1 MSLVSEVL
9 ASFRGR
15 GREHCVS
22 PGVDEGQLEE
32 IVRQAEEAREAVLN
46 SLATHYSHLNTAVHD
61 TNYLH
66 DRVGKARTNVS
77 GLSDYIEQEVLRGVK
92 GSVGEVGGVVRRWKE
107 VVVGLEAVNI
117 ILDIHTL
124 LDQTHKAQLNHNY
137 INAANSLATVD
148 GLVKAALEKEV
159 EGELDIIHT
168 LKEEILVRRTQ
179 LLYTISEVWSETV
192 TWEETKTDDGVR
204 AVMLTVRTGGVSGQG
219 GGKITTTTTT
229 SSLQEMVS
237 ASFQLGELQRHIAA
251 LANNIMKHLLQP
263 LMKAGCK
270 VTITQH
276 NDGIS
281 IQCCKSSSSSSPPSD
296 PDTQTSNNAAQAMK
310 ILDNLQEVFEVLHR
324 TVLCVKV
331 NSEEEEEGK
340 QHDNNNTTLMHM
352 LGKEIGEDFKCV
364 LIRDCLAE
372 AVPYSRAQLDQYEQ
386 VKQAAE
392 RFQRFLIEKG
402 FFSESEQSLLEYA
415 ANVDVVF
422 SNKACAYILDQAR
435 QLMKRPLH
443 VTLYITT
450 TTHQQ
455 HNNEQTWV
463 IQDETERVMEKSTMR
478 LEKLLAA
485 KSLNL
490 PKCQISSS
498 VCELVELI
506 YDTLDEACH
515 SSALYAGRLFYT
527 VRNILTLYCHVVPT
541 AHAHE
546 LATLPQQAAVVHN
559 NSMYLAH
566 HAIFLGHQY
575 RLRLPKALRDSTLTT
590 VDLAQQLRTMATTT
604 FLTALHTHRT
614 TLIHTLRETALVS
627 GVDSIGSDSTG
638 TGVSVAHQGMRQV
651 LHQLQLLHKVW
662 QNVLPHTVYTKAIG
676 TLVGSVV
683 EEVIARVVVLEDI
696 SADSAL
702 ALINILNLLHDFVPS
717 LFKVDGDDN
726 DETSRGDVVRVV
738 RLWSKF
744 SELIV
749 VLGASLRDI
758 MDRWAEGKGPLAH
771 EFTPDEAKQL
781 VRALF
786 QNTDRR
792 AHVLARIK

>member
-15 GREHCVS
+15 GREHS
-22 PGVDEGQLEE
+22 GSQGVEEAQLEE
-32 IVRQAEEAREAVLN
+32 VVRQAEEAREAVLQCLE
-46 SLATHYSHLNTAVHD
+46 SRYSQLNTAVQD
-61 TNYLH
+61 TKYLH
-66 DRVGKARTNVS
+66 DRVNKARLNVNN
-77 GLSDYIEQEVLRGVK
+77 LSDYIEQEVLTGVK

-107 VVVGLEAVNI
+107 VVIGLEAVNI
-117 ILDIHTL
+117 ILTIHTL
-124 LDQTHKAQLNHNY
+124 LDQAQKAQLNHNY
-137 INAANSLATVD
+137 LTAAKNLATVD
-148 GLVKAALEKEV
+148 GLVKEALEKEV
-159 EGELDIIHT
+159 EGELDIIHV

-192 TWEETKTDDGVR
+192 TWEDTRTDDGVR
-204 AVMLTVRTGGVSGQG
+204 AVMLTVCSGVGGGQG
-219 GGKITTTTTT
+219 NTNTNTPTDT
-229 SSLQEMVS
+229 LQQMVS
-237 ASFQLGELQRHIAA
+237 ASFLLGELQRHIAA
-251 LANNIMKHLLQP
+251 LANNLMKHFLQPIMKS
-263 LMKAGCK
+263 GYK
-270 VTITQH
+270 VNITQH
-276 NDGIS
+276 NDGFS
-281 IQCCKSSSSSSPPSD
+281 MQCCKSPSPPSPSPD
-296 PDTQTSNNAAQAMK
+296 PDTHTSNAARAMH
-310 ILDNLQEVFEVLHR
+310 IFLSLQEVFEMLHR
-324 TVLCVKV
+324 TVLWVKV
-331 NSEEEEEGK
+331 KTEEEGK
-340 QHDNNNTTLMHM
+340 EDDNNITLMQM

-386 VKQAAE
+386 VKQSAE
-392 RFQRFLIEKG
+392 KFQQFLIEKG
-402 FFSESEQSLLEYA
+402 FFSESDQSLLEYA

-450 TTHQQ
+450 TQQ
-455 HNNEQTWV
+455 HNEQTWV
-463 IQDETERVMEKSTMR
+463 IQDETERVLEKSTMR

-506 YDTLDEACH
+506 YNTLDEACQ

-541 AHAHE
+541 IHSHE

-575 RLRLPKALRDSTLTT
+575 RLRLPKALRDTTLTT

-604 FLTALHTHRT
+604 FLRALHTHRT
-614 TLIHTLRETALVS
+614 ALIDTLRESALPS
-627 GVDSIGSDSTG
+627 GLDTLGSDSS
-638 TGVSVAHQGMRQV
+638 GVSRAHQGMRQV
-651 LHQLQLLHKVW
+651 LHQLQLLHRVW

-683 EEVIARVVVLEDI
+683 EEVIARVVGLEDI

-702 ALINILNLLHDFVPS
+702 ALINILNLLNDFVPS
-717 LFKVDGDDN
+717 LFKVDGEDQ
-726 DETSRGDVVRVV
+726 TSPGDVVRVV
-738 RLWSKF
+738 RLWPKF
-744 SELIV
+744 CELIV
-749 VLGASLRDI
+749 ILGASLRDI
-758 MDRWAEGKGPLAH
+758 IDRWAEGKGPLAH